1 MVAFRFR
8 MMDPWR
14 ELGQLRQEMNRM
26 FESAIGR
33 REIAHPPCNVWS
45 GDDDIL
51 VTCELPGV
59 AKDSVDI
66 SVIGDTLTISGERK
80 ADEKIDRP
88 AYHRRE
94 RGTGAFSRTVQ
105 LPGRVDAEKVDA
117 SYEDGVLTLR
127 LPKAAEERPRKIEIK
142 TA

>member
-14 ELGQLRQEMNRM
+14 ELNQLRREMDRL
-26 FESAIGR
+26 FESAMGR
-33 REIAHPPCNVWS
+33 REIAYPPCNVWS
-45 GDDDIL
+45 GDEDIL

-59 AKDSVDI
+59 AKDDVNI
-66 SVIGDTLTISGERK
+66 SVTGDTLTISGERK
-80 ADEKIDRP
+80 ADDKVDQ
-88 AYHRRE
+88 ATYHRRE
-94 RGTGAFSRTVQ
+94 RGTGSFSRSVQ
-105 LPGRVDAEKVDA
+105 LPGRVEAEKVDA

-127 LPKAAEERPRKIEIK
+127 LPKAAEEKPRKIEIK